1 MDYDR
6 VRAFLQQHNLD
17 LLHGNKNY
25 NSQSYLYYFMEDH
38 IQYEALVRF
47 ENPMIRAIVL
57 PLLDQTLRTTLFR
70 FHLHLKMYPQ
80 YIVCHV
86 KSFRQGLFDATLV
99 IKNRP
104 HEAEPFL
111 VLVQD
116 MTFIYQDR
124 TPKMLVDTLT
134 RLIKTMIRADIQLF
148 LKEVD
153 VLSSRSSL
161 SSLPPLSSLA
171 VPTAAAVPGS
181 VPESASCPV
190 DNKTHT
196 SHIQS

>member
-47 ENPMIRAIVL
+47 ENTMIRAIVL

-70 FHLHLKMYPQ
+70 FHLHLKLYPQ

-111 VLVQD
+111 VLVQE

-134 RLIKTMIRADIQLF
+134 HLIKTMIRADIQHF

-153 VLSSRSSL
+153 VLSSRS
-161 SSLPPLSSLA
+161 PLSSLA

-196 SHIQS
+196 FHTQS